1 MKKWLSQL
9 LLDNHFSYIISADCL
24 SMVSPFA
31 LG

>member
-9 LLDNHFSYIISADCL
+9 LLDNHFSYSISADCL
-24 SMVSPFA
+24 SVVSFA